1 MAAPPE
7 HSIRSRTRRHPV
19 LALTLACLIVL
30 VLAQA
35 LIGALS
41 LAALNRLLAQTTA
54 DRLEATARSVSA
66 EIQNGMRLGKPL
78 AQYFGLQEVINKSAT
93 ETAPPDIR
101 VALHDGTILAQ
112 RDIALAY
119 TFEDT
124 QPLFDTLR
132 QDRSA
137 LVTTSADLT
146 QAPTRMSSGAVMM
159 ARGDSLTVAVPLLAS
174 KRELAGAVLVTVDRY
189 GQAWLTLISKNLS
202 MLAITT
208 TTIGL
213 MLAAALKYGV
223 SPDNLTRGSR
233 ARFVLPLVAIVLAQG
248 IYAAYTI
255 STFRTVWTQVAQ
267 QNAATL
273 AEGLQR
279 DINRILGFGL
289 DIGQLRG
296 TESPFSRL
304 QAIFP
309 AMGEIALIDHQDRT
323 LSRTRLPDMPPEQAD
338 DMADFTLPLAANGN
352 GPPAGYLAISLNKGL
367 IDEGVRSRII
377 DALTVSAV
385 ALVTAM
391 EMLLLLSLLQGRD
404 QPGTPAPLLGR
415 GQPAN
420 PAALIGQSQTE
431 TPAPS
436 PVQAVGQG
444 GADVALVGRL
454 ARPVMFTFLFAWA
467 LPLGFLPVY
476 ARALPADLPGLP
488 PHLLMA
494 LPISVEMFC
503 GLVTALLAG
512 RLTDRKGWQTP
523 VLAGLFIAA
532 LGMISCAWASTL
544 SGFAASRGLVG
555 LGYGLTWMGLQGF
568 VVTYSAPQA
577 RGRNMTGVIA
587 GLFAGHLSGAAVG
600 AMLAEQTGYHS
611 VFVVGAMM
619 LTLPLIGVLVLMRPY
634 MQAPASRVKLS
645 LQPRALKDTLAL
657 LSTRD
662 FGLLLIGSIVPFS
675 IAQVGLISFAL
686 PLYLEAQGAAASSV
700 GRILMIYGLC
710 VIYVGP
716 LMGRFADR
724 SPHKKKWIVAAGIIG
739 SAGLFALYGN
749 GGVMA
754 AAVAVFLLA
763 LASCLSGA
771 SQSPYMLGLPH
782 VQNYGA
788 AAATSVMR
796 AADKLG
802 QMAGPL
808 IVGTMFGLM
817 GMGAGLAVTGM
828 IYLSA
833 TLAFWIFAPGSQRAQ
848 TNQ

>member
-1 MAAPPE
+1 MAAQPAHP
-7 HSIRSRTRRHPV
+7 IRSRTRRHPV
-19 LALTLACLIVL
+19 LALTLSCLIVL

-41 LAALNRLLAQTTA
+41 LAALNRLMAQTTA
-54 DRLEATARSVSA
+54 DRLEVTARSVSA

-78 AQYFGLQEVINKSAT
+78 AQYFGLQDVIDKSAT
-93 ETAPPDIR
+93 QTAPPDIR
-101 VALHDGTILAQ
+101 VVLPDGTVLAQ
-112 RDIALAY
+112 RDIALAHA
-119 TFEDT
+119 FDDT
-124 QPLFDTLR
+124 QPLFDTLLR
-132 QDRSA
+132 DRST
-137 LVTTSADLT
+137 LVATGADLT
-146 QAPTRMSSGAVMM
+146 QAPTRMASGAVMM
-159 ARGDSLTVAVPLLAS
+159 ARGDSLTVAVPLTAS
-174 KRELAGAVLVTVDRY
+174 DGELAGAVLVSVDRY
-189 GQAWLTLISKNLS
+189 GQAWMSLISRNLT
-202 MLAITT
+202 MLALITT
-208 TTIGL
+208 AIGL

-223 SPDNLTRGSR
+223 SAQNLTQGSR
-233 ARFVLPLVAIVLAQG
+233 ARFVLPLVAILLAQS

-255 STFRTVWTQVAQ
+255 STFRTVWTQVARE
-267 QNAATL
+267 NAATL
-273 AEGLQR
+273 AESLQR
-279 DINRILGFGL
+279 DINRVLGFGL
-289 DIGQLRG
+289 EIGQLRG

-309 AMGEIALIDHQDRT
+309 AMGEIALIDHRDQT
-323 LSRTRLPDMPPEQAD
+323 LSRTRLPDMPPLQPD
-338 DMADFTLPLAANGN
+338 DTADFRLPLAANGD
-352 GPPAGYLAISLNKGL
+352 GPVTGYLAVSLNQGL
-367 IDEGVRSRII
+367 INEGVRNRII

-385 ALVTAM
+385 ALVAAM
-391 EMLLLLSLLQGRD
+391 EMLLLLSLL
-404 QPGTPAPLLGR
+404 LGR
-415 GQPAN
+415 GHTGTPVS
-420 PAALIGQSQTE
+420 PPGPLVSQS
-431 TPAPS
+431 
-436 PVQAVGQG
+436 G
-444 GADVALVGRL
+444 GDVALVGRL

-476 ARALPADLPGLP
+476 ARALPADLPALP
-488 PHLLMA
+488 PNLLMA

-532 LGMISCAWASTL
+532 LGMISCAWADTL

-568 VVTYSAPQA
+568 VVTYSVPEA

-611 VFVVGAMM
+611 VFFVGALM
-619 LTLPLIGVLVLMRPY
+619 LALPLIGVLVLMRPY
-634 MQAPASRVKLS
+634 MHAPAPRARPTM
-645 LQPRALKDTLAL
+645 QPRALKDTLAL

-739 SAGLFALYGN
+739 SAGLLALYGN
-749 GGVMA
+749 GGVTA
-754 AAVAVFLLA
+754 AAMAVFLLA

-808 IVGTMFGLM
+808 VVGTMFGLM
-817 GMGAGLAVTGM
+817 GMGAGLAVTGV

-833 TLAFWIFAPGSQRAQ
+833 TLAFWAFAPGARRPQ
-848 TNQ
+848 TAPTR

>member
-1 MAAPPE
+1 MAAQPAN
-7 HSIRSRTRRHPV
+7 SIRSRTRRHPV

-54 DRLEATARSVSA
+54 DRLEVTARSVSA

-78 AQYFGLQEVINKSAT
+78 AQYFGLQEVINKTAT
-93 ETAPPDIR
+93 EAAPPDIR
-101 VALHDGTILAQ
+101 VALPDGTVLAQ
-112 RDIALAY
+112 RDIALAHA
-119 TFEDT
+119 FDDT

-137 LVTTSADLT
+137 LVAASADLT

-159 ARGDSLTVAVPLLAS
+159 ARGDSLTVAVPLMAS
-174 KRELAGAVLVTVDRY
+174 EGELAGAVLVTVDRY
-189 GQAWLTLISKNLS
+189 GQAWLTLISKNLT
-202 MLAITT
+202 MLAAITIT
-208 TTIGL
+208 VGL

-223 SPDNLTRGSR
+223 SPENLARGGR
-233 ARFVLPLVAIVLAQG
+233 ARFVLPLVAIVLAQS

-255 STFRTVWTQVAQ
+255 STFRTVWMEVAQ
-267 QNAATL
+267 DNAVTL

-279 DINRILGFGL
+279 DINRVLGFGL
-289 DIGQLRG
+289 DISQLRG
-296 TESPFSRL
+296 TEAPFSRL
-304 QAIFP
+304 QTIFP
-309 AMGEIALIDHQDRT
+309 AMGEIALVDRHDRT
-323 LSRTRLPDMPPEQAD
+323 LSRTRLPDMPVEHAGNAP
-338 DMADFTLPLAANGN
+338 DFTLALAAHRNA
-352 GPPAGYLAISLNKGL
+352 PIAGYLAISLNKGL
-367 IDEGVRSRII
+367 INEGVRSRII

-385 ALVTAM
+385 ALVAAM
-391 EMLLLLSLLQGRD
+391 EMLLLLAL
-404 QPGTPAPLLGR
+404 LLGR
-415 GQPAN
+415 GQSTAQASPLE
-420 PAALIGQSQTE
+420 AAA
-431 TPAPS
+431 APR
-436 PVQAVGQG
+436 
-444 GADVALVGRL
+444 ADVALVGRL

-488 PHLLMA
+488 PNLLMA

-523 VLAGLFIAA
+523 VLAGLFVAA
-532 LGMISCAWASTL
+532 MGMVSCAFAGSL
-544 SGFAASRGLVG
+544 SAFAASRGLVG

-568 VVTYSAPQA
+568 VVTYSAPEA

-611 VFVVGAMM
+611 VFVVGALM
-619 LTLPLIGVLVLMRPY
+619 LALPLIGVLVLMRPY
-634 MQAPASRVKLS
+634 MHAPTPRASPS

-724 SPHKKKWIVAAGIIG
+724 SPHKKMWIVAAGIIG
-739 SAGLFALYGN
+739 SIGLLALYGD
-749 GGVMA
+749 GGVVA

-817 GMGAGLAVTGM
+817 GMGAGLAVTGA

-833 TLAFWIFAPGSQRAQ
+833 TLAFWAFAPGARRARSPGQ
-848 TNQ
+848 